1 MVAGKGA
8 GCGRTGDVWGL
19 RGCCSSPGTRLPTLV
34 LALALAWLLPAADSL
49 DMNIFASPKNV
60 FLNSEVLLECKFTG
74 FTAPLDLRNVGVLWY
89 GPGQEQIYAFETGE
103 HRRKKPGTE
112 ISDIELSKGDA
123 SLLLNNVQLADEG
136 NYTCVV
142 FVTPEKAQK
151 SSELRVLAQPKL
163 HLSTQH
169 VTIETGAEKLVTC
182 DATGFY
188 PEAHNIYWE
197 KVSKDKTE
205 KLSHDVFNTLPV
217 RNPDKTFNVSSAMRI
232 KPTLVDNGN
241 VYKCVMDHKSYT
253 DPLSLELKL
262 TVEDSLDMNIFAS
275 PMEVHLNESVL
286 LECKFTGFTAPL
298 DLTNVG
304 VQWFGPGQE
313 KIYVFETGV
322 HKLKKPG
329 TEISDIELSKGD
341 ASLHL
346 NNVQLNNEGQ
356 YTCVVFV
363 TPEKAQKSSELRV
376 LAQPKLHLSTQHVTI
391 ETGAEKLVTC
401 DATGFYPEAH
411 NIYWEKVSKDKT
423 EKLSHDV
430 FNTPPVRNPDKTFNV
445 SSAMR
450 IEPTLVDNGN
460 VYKCVMEHKSYTD
473 PLSLELKLT
482 VEEPVEHSSTGAI
495 LGVLFAGIILCALIA
510 FGLYV
515 YFVKYKPAPP
525 KITGSNGHQTMQH
538 LEKEMATW
546 WVCPFRPRE
555 IIIRLYL
562 RRKGEIYD
570 MRNTILDWDSR
581 KSTENR
587 NGKINGEGHNEAS
600 ILMNSNYVN
609 ASFTPLEPKYD
620 TDADGISS
628 VMINVEIYP
637 DVNQDAGAELTIEV
651 QHKSLKQPISKTLI
665 LDVKGVPPKVSNI
678 FKPSCI
684 IHNESTSLICSITGF
699 KPRPL
704 RITWQRKRKNMEAEE
719 IVRMEEDNRTT
730 IHGGD
735 GEMSTYK
742 HYISEMKHD
751 DESYSITSV
760 LELVPDIQ
768 QDQDSLYTCK
778 VHHSGTSDQEREI
791 KLIIAVIPKVELKCH
806 TDKILD
812 GVPMTISCQINAFYP
827 KDITVKWLKNDEEM
841 LQNFKVAEPVI
852 GQDGL
857 YHVASDVEI
866 VPTRAE
872 STAKYTCRVSHSS
885 LTEPLHIEWVAG
897 EIVSLPEL
905 TAIEVDPLCP
915 EMGKEV
921 TLSCKAY
928 GFYPE
933 VNDIFWF
940 KDFEKV
946 KDPFK
951 VGITL
956 GPNEL
961 DTENGCYS
969 RLSKWKF
976 TPAAVDHGK
985 EFKMKVLHSTTSGN
999 PNASSYTLKLK
1010 GIPIVDDIKYEPPV
1024 AASGSQH
1031 RLVCKVDNFHP
1042 KKIRTSWL
1050 RKGKPI
1056 SHGVEDAV
1064 MMEDENGCFQ
1074 MWSSLSINPTDLQF
1088 DEKISFQ
1095 VTHSRLNTP
1104 ITKQLSLKLPDYGKN
1119 ENDLNE
1125 KVDEDYGKKE
1135 NDVNEKVDEDY
1146 GKNENDLNE
1155 KVDED
1160 NGKVENDVSEEVNK
1174 EKLKVVS
1181 KITCRPEKPK
1191 AGHPVMLSSEVRDA
1205 SADQAHI
1212 IWYKDTYPFDE
1223 HRYVTNTP
1231 FENEYGFTTTLTYT
1245 PKEADGNHIQ
1255 VFIDV
1260 NMEEHVRDFALILS

>member
-8 GCGRTGDVWGL
+8 GCGRTGDVLGL
-19 RGCCSSPGTRLPTLV
+19 RGCCSSPGTRLPALV
-34 LALALAWLLPAADSL
+34 LALVLAWLLPAADSL

-60 FLNSEVLLECKFTG
+60 FLNTEVLLECKFTG
-74 FTAPLDLRNVGVLWY
+74 FKAPLDLKNVGVQWF
-89 GPGQEQIYAFETGE
+89 GPGTEEIYVFQMGAHRPKKPGTEISDIDLSKGDASLLLKNVQFADEGNYTCIVFVTPEKARKSSELRVLAQPKLHLSTQHVTIETGAEKLVTCDATGFYPETHNIYWEKVSKDKTEKLSPDIFTTRPVRNPDKTFNVSSAMRIEPTLVDNGNVYKCVVEHKSYTDPLSLELKLTVKDSLDMNIFASPMEVHLNESVLLECKFTGFKAPLDLTNVGVQWFGPGMEEIYVFQMGE

-136 NYTCVV
+136 NYICVV

-197 KVSKDKTE
+197 KVSKAKTE
-205 KLSHDVFNTLPV
+205 KLSHD
-217 RNPDKTFNVSSAMRI
+217 
-232 KPTLVDNGN
+232 
-241 VYKCVMDHKSYT
+241 
-253 DPLSLELKL
+253 
-262 TVEDSLDMNIFAS
+262 IF
-275 PMEVHLNESVL
+275 
-286 LECKFTGFTAPL
+286 TT
-298 DLTNVG
+298 
-304 VQWFGPGQE
+304 
-313 KIYVFETGV
+313 
-322 HKLKKPG
+322 
-329 TEISDIELSKGD
+329 
-341 ASLHL
+341 
-346 NNVQLNNEGQ
+346 
-356 YTCVVFV
+356 
-363 TPEKAQKSSELRV
+363 R
-376 LAQPKLHLSTQHVTI
+376 
-391 ETGAEKLVTC
+391 
-401 DATGFYPEAH
+401 
-411 NIYWEKVSKDKT
+411 
-423 EKLSHDV
+423 
-430 FNTPPVRNPDKTFNV
+430 PVRNPDKTFNV

-460 VYKCVMEHKSYTD
+460 VYKCVVEHKSYTD

-482 VEEPVEHSSTGAI
+482 VKEPVEYSSTGAI
-495 LGVLFAGIILCALIA
+495 LGVLFAAIILCALIA

-515 YFVKYKPAPP
+515 CLVKYRPVPP
-525 KITGSNGHQTMQH
+525 KITGPNGHQTMQH

-555 IIIRLYL
+555 IIIHLYL
-562 RRKGEIYD
+562 KRKGD
-570 MRNTILDWDSR
+570 QVRNTILDWDSR

-587 NGKINGEGHNEAS
+587 NGMINGEGRNEAS
-600 ILMNSNYVN
+600 ILMNSNCVD
-609 ASFTPLEPKYD
+609 ASFTPLDPKYD
-620 TDADGISS
+620 TNADGISS

-637 DVNQDAGAELTIEV
+637 DVNKDAGAELTIEV

-665 LDVKGVPPKVSNI
+665 LDVKGVPPNVLNI

-684 IHNESTSLICSITGF
+684 IHNESASLICSITGF

-704 RITWQRKRKNMEAEE
+704 RITWQRKRKNMEAGE
-719 IVRMEEDNRTT
+719 IVRMEEDNRTI

-760 LELVPDIQ
+760 LEIVPDIE

-791 KLIIAVIPKVELKCH
+791 KLMIAAIPKVDLKCH
-806 TDKILD
+806 ADKVLG

-857 YHVASDVEI
+857 YHAASDVEI

-872 STAKYTCRVSHSS
+872 PTTKYTCRVSHPS

-897 EIVSLPEL
+897 EIASLPEL

-933 VNDIFWF
+933 GNEIFWF
-940 KDFEKV
+940 KEFEKI
-946 KDPFK
+946 KDLFK
-951 VGITL
+951 AGITL

-969 RLSKWKF
+969 CSSKWKF
-976 TPAAVDHGK
+976 TPAADDHGK
-985 EFKMKVLHSTTSGN
+985 EFKMKFLHSATSGN
-999 PNASSYTLKLK
+999 SNASSYTLKLK
-1010 GIPIVDDIKYEPPV
+1010 GIPIVDDIEYEPPV

-1031 RLVCKVDNFHP
+1031 LLVCKVDNFYP
-1042 KKIRTSWL
+1042 KQIGTSWL
-1050 RKGKPI
+1050 CKGKPI
-1056 SHGVEDAV
+1056 SHGVEDIF
-1064 MMEDENGCFQ
+1064 MMEDKNGCFQ
-1074 MWSSLSINPTDLQF
+1074 MRSSLCIKPTALHF

-1104 ITKQLSLKLPDYGKN
+1104 ITKQVSLKLPDYGKK
-1119 ENDLNE
+1119 ENDVNE
-1125 KVDEDYGKKE
+1125 DADEDYGKKE
-1135 NDVNEKVDEDY
+1135 NDVNEDA
-1146 GKNENDLNE
+1146 
-1155 KVDED
+1155 DED
-1160 NGKVENDVSEEVNK
+1160 NGKVENDVSEEVNE

-1205 SADQAHI
+1205 NADQAHI

-1245 PKEADGNHIQ
+1245 PKETDGNHIQ